1 MTDERAALLIAEYA
15 NGLRRELAL
24 LGASETTDLVSEVV
38 AMLRDASEGDP
49 EVAAAEIEK
58 LGPPEE
64 LARTILEQH
73 GLKTGP
79 GTPAPSWWRLGIAA
93 PVDILVG
100 LAAPSAGIA
109 FAIGVFGSL
118 QQGDGVPA
126 IRAVWAGV
134 AIAVLALTSSMA
146 WTYWRPWREGGRSTT
161 VGMSLAGIS
170 VVRIGGT
177 RTVSLTKDLKAAG
190 LAHARPNRVGTVLT
204 LVIAL
209 AVLAWSVSA
218 IATTAVSGAADIDRF
233 AGGMAVQ
240 ETSVRE
246 TVIAFY
252 AQAMDPSNSDPSW
265 PWTFIDRIGVT
276 EEPFATLAA
285 ESRAK
290 VPVLGVIKETVN
302 ASPGVWKVT
311 VEERGTTT
319 RTVVLML
326 SLRVMWDPV
335 GGTSS
340 SWVISDYRFQ

>member
-118 QQGDGVPA
+118 QQGDGEPA
-126 IRAVWAGV
+126 IRAVWAGA

-161 VGMSLAGIS
+161 VGMALAGIS
-170 VVRIGGT
+170 IVRVGGT

-190 LAHARPNRVGTVLT
+190 LAHAQPNRIGTVLT

-209 AVLAWSVSA
+209 AVLAWSVSS
-218 IATTAVSGAADIDRF
+218 IAVALSNATGVDRF
-233 AGGMAVQ
+233 AGATAQQ
-240 ETSVRE
+240 EESVRDS
-246 TVIAFY
+246 VISFY
-252 AQAMDPSNSDPSW
+252 AQPMDPANSDPSW
-265 PWTFIDRIGVT
+265 PWAFIDRVGVT
-276 EEPFATLAA
+276 EEPFATLMA
-285 ESRAK
+285 ESLAK
-290 VPVLGVIKETVN
+290 VPVLGVIKNTANV
-302 ASPGVWKVT
+302 SPGVWRVT
-311 VEERGTTT
+311 VEERGKTT

-326 SLRVMWDPV
+326 SLRVLWDPV

-340 SWVISDYRFQ
+340 SWVISDYRLR